1 MCYFCSQDRLVPI
14 ERKIN
19 KRMMKQYTNAKR
31 LFSSFLLP
39 VFFTLFIGSVNAQ
52 GNYEAGAKLFDAN
65 CSSCHSGNLTKDA
78 TGPALFGVGERVPK
92 PANEWLY
99 KWIKNNNTLRASGD
113 AYANKIFKD
122 WNGSAMSAF
131 EWMSDQQL
139 NDVIEYITKWEPKT
153 KPAGGENALLP
164 CIPMKEQED
173 ESYSYLLFGI
183 IGFSLLVIVIFTGV
197 NRTLKN
203 AVAVKEGKEKQ
214 ENKSFLEAIGHFAV
228 TQKIKFG
235 LLVLFVLGG
244 FGSLGW
250 DALMSIGVSGGNG
263 YEKTE
268 NIENYHPSQ
277 PIEFRHDIHVAQNGI
292 DCKYCHSGVLE
303 SKHALIPSAN
313 VCMNCHKYVKEKEDC
328 PESAAKIQQIYDAVK
343 FTHGKGYYDLNENG
357 DTVRDEA
364 GSIVYHDVQVDEG
377 DPIEWVKVHNLQD
390 FVYFNHSQHVVVGGL
405 ECQECHGPVQEMQ
418 TVYQHAPLTMGWCI
432 NCHRE
437 TEINQTLKFS
447 EKPNGYYEKMHD
459 EFKEAYKRDKDFN
472 FTVEK
477 IGGLECAK
485 CHY

>member
-1 MCYFCSQDRLVPI
+1 
-14 ERKIN
+14 
-19 KRMMKQYTNAKR
+19 MKQFNNAKR
-31 LFSSFLLP
+31 KISSIITLLSLL
-39 VFFTLFIGSVNAQ
+39 TLAHLSSAQ
-52 GNYEAGAKLFDAN
+52 GNYESGAKLFDAN

-78 TGPALFGVGERVPK
+78 TGPALFGVGGRVPQ

-113 AYANKIFKD
+113 AYAGKIFKA
-122 WNGSAMSAF
+122 WNGANMSGF
-131 EWMSDQQL
+131 EWMSDNQL
-139 NDVIEYITKWEPKT
+139 SDVIEYITKWEPKAVA
-153 KPAGGENALLP
+153 AGGENALLP
-164 CIPMKEQED
+164 CIPEKKQED
-173 ESYSYLLFGI
+173 ESYSYLLFGVV
-183 IGFSLLVIVIFTGV
+183 GLALLVIVIFTGV

-203 AVAVKEGKEKQ
+203 AVAIKEGREKKD
-214 ENKSFLEAIGHFAV
+214 NKSLLESIGHFAV

-235 LLVLFVLGG
+235 LLVVFALGG

-250 DALMSIGVSGGNG
+250 EALMNIGVFGGNG
-263 YEKTE
+263 FEKTE
-268 NIENYHPSQ
+268 NNVNYHPSQ

-313 VCMNCHKYVKEKEDC
+313 VCMNCHKYVKDKEGC
-328 PESAAKIQQIYDAVK
+328 PESAQKIQKIYNAVK
-343 FTHGKGYYDLNENG
+343 FTHGKGYYDLAEGG
-357 DTVRDEA
+357 DTVRNQE

-418 TVYQHAPLTMGWCI
+418 TAEHYAPLTMGWCI

-437 TEINQTLKFS
+437 TEINQELKFS
-447 EKPNGYYEKMHD
+447 KKPNGYYEKMHD
-459 EFKEAYKRDKDFN
+459 EFKEAYKRDEDFN